1 MTSAMTDEQVSAAAS
16 PPTWRVIAVMEL
28 LANLDHGLKVAE
40 MAKRLSVPR
49 ATIAAI
55 ARELAAANW
64 LERDDHLRYRI
75 GGSAFALVHQ
85 RYESVSGADGSV
97 VAQLARDTGCGVTL
111 SRIADGKLTVA
122 LKKYPETGR
131 VIPGFALGQQ
141 IPLRYPAGA
150 AVMPW
155 RDRDEQQ
162 RWLATS
168 SVGVNHGREL
178 IRAVA
183 DSGFVMFG
191 PSDGSENLV
200 DVLVELLSAS
210 GSVNL
215 ERSVRDS
222 ALRQIA
228 RLTSRSYTTA
238 EILAPGPLPVS
249 YVSAPIVR
257 DGRADHEL
265 QIGLLATTVDATC
278 RQRVVE
284 LLGAAVQELSDAV

>member
-1 MTSAMTDEQVSAAAS
+1 MAGEQATGSGAS
-16 PPTWRVIAVMEL
+16 PPTWRVIAVIEL
-28 LANLDHGLKVAE
+28 LAGLDQGLTVAE

-55 ARELAAANW
+55 ARELAAAKW
-64 LERDDHLRYRI
+64 LDRDAHLRYRL
-75 GGSAFALVHQ
+75 GASAFGLAHQ
-85 RYESVSGADGSV
+85 IGHESVSGAYESV
-97 VAQLARDTGCGVTL
+97 VAQLAHDTGCGVTL
-111 SRIADGKLTVA
+111 SRIADGRLTVA
-122 LKKYPETGR
+122 LKKYPEKGR
-131 VIPGFALGQQ
+131 PIPGFALGQQ

-155 RDRDEQQ
+155 RDRDEQR

-168 SVGVNHGREL
+168 SMGVKQGRQL

-183 DSGFVMFG
+183 DSGFAMFG
-191 PSDGSENLV
+191 PSDGNGHLV

-210 GSVNL
+210 GSMNL
-215 ERSVRDS
+215 DRSVRDS

-228 RLTSRSYTTA
+228 RLTSRPYTSA
-238 EILAPGPLPVS
+238 EILSPDPMPVS

-257 DGRADHEL
+257 DGLVDHEL
-265 QIGLLATTVDATC
+265 QIGVLANAVDADR

-284 LLGAAVQELSDAV
+284 LLGAAVHELSEAL